1 MSNSFYKVLR
11 RFPSE
16 FVRVHGNLVDSIGR
30 TTSFFLSFFLF
41 WLNLKTVFF
50 PPVLHPDTDFVDVHF
65 NSHTHNTCVL
75 DKSAFYFLYTLVFY
89 DHSSPITVFT
99 NLVILADNLW
109 NVALSRH
116 FCIILL
122 QLPKSGSKAR
132 WQNCSSYNICLIGR
146 NKKKRERKTLSHFT
160 CHAAVHRH
168 MVIAII
174 CQRSPLTAYFSAGP
188 VRPKFAVPCSLSY
201 FSALSM

>member
-1 MSNSFYKVLR
+1 M
-11 RFPSE
+11 
-16 FVRVHGNLVDSIGR
+16 
-30 TTSFFLSFFLF
+30 
-41 WLNLKTVFF
+41 
-50 PPVLHPDTDFVDVHF
+50 
-65 NSHTHNTCVL
+65 
-75 DKSAFYFLYTLVFY
+75 YTLTRTLTTPCTARQIRVLFPIY
-89 DHSSPITVFT
+89 SRILRSLVSPITVST

-116 FCIILL
+116 FCVILL

-132 WQNCSSYNICLIGR
+132 WQNCPSYNICLIGR
-146 NKKKRERKTLSHFT
+146 NKKKRERKTLPHFT

-174 CQRSPLTAYFSAGP
+174 CQRSPLTAYSSAGP